1 MKRNIW
7 IICLVAVLAL
17 SLFSCQ
23 YNETENDYMNS
34 VKMTAKIVSIGEKI
48 EVEVVEEEN
57 GMTGI
62 FWVNVN
68 SNTVILD
75 KNGNRLFALQIG
87 QLVEITY
94 DGKVMMSYPPQI
106 SAQKIQL
113 K

>member
-1 MKRNIW
+1 MKKNIW

-68 SNTVILD
+68 SDTVILD
-75 KNGNRLFALQIG
+75 KNGNRLFTLQIG

-106 SAQKIQL
+106 AAQKIQL

>member
-1 MKRNIW
+1 M
-7 IICLVAVLAL
+7 
-17 SLFSCQ
+17 
-23 YNETENDYMNS
+23 TS

-75 KNGNRLFALQIG
+75 KNGNRLFDLQIG

-94 DGKVMMSYPPQI
+94 D
-106 SAQKIQL
+106 
-113 K
+113 